1 MIKDLDR
8 ILYVLRGIITLQPQI
23 NRMERVFELKH
34 IETPYTHISNVVGSF
49 CSEDSPYD
57 ICVCEVQPSS
67 DLGFAIFDKNQ
78 NLISMFQCNNP
89 FWKTCMYPE
98 WAMLDPT
105 TSSIKVYD
113 SKNDEVVIDLDESMS
128 EEEHFQLMMM
138 RAMPEYNAMIN
149 TVQYIKDTMPSLRT
163 HEFCHPVLYEHL
175 DLDFS
180 TIKFKDSVIEYIQEN
195 TKFDFISTMINNPDT
210 NFRHQYNESLSNG
223 RDTSWWK

>member
-23 NRMERVFELKH
+23 NRIESVFELKH

-49 CSEDSPYD
+49 CTEDSAYD
-57 ICVCEVQPSS
+57 IYVCEVQPSN

-78 NLISMFQCNNP
+78 VLVSMFQCNNP
-89 FWKTCMYPE
+89 FWKTCLYPD

-105 TSSIKVYD
+105 KSKIKVYD
-113 SKNDEVVIDLDESMS
+113 SKNEEVVIDLDESMT

-138 RAMPEYNAMIN
+138 RAMPDYDAMVN
-149 TVQYIKDTMPSLRT
+149 TVQYIKDTMRSLCN
-163 HEFCHPVLYEHL
+163 HEFCHPVSYEHL

-180 TIKFKDSVIEYIQEN
+180 TIKFKDSVIEYIQEV
-195 TKFDFISTMINNPDT
+195 TKFDFISTMINNPET
-210 NFRHQYNESLSNG
+210 NFRRQYNESLSNG

>member
-8 ILYVLRGIITLQPQI
+8 ILYVLRGVITLHPQI
-23 NRMERVFELKH
+23 NRIESTFQLESR
-34 IETPYTHISNVVGSF
+34 ETPYSHISNVVGSL
-49 CSEDSPYD
+49 STEDSSYD

-67 DLGFAIFDKNQ
+67 DLGFAIFDKDQ

-89 FWKTCMYPE
+89 FWKTCLYPE

-105 TSSIKVYD
+105 KSTIKVYD
-113 SKNDEVVIDLDESMS
+113 AKNDEVVIDLDESMS

-149 TVQYIKDTMPSLRT
+149 TVQYIKDTMPALRT

-180 TIKFKDSVIEYIQEN
+180 TIKFKDSVKKYIQEN
-195 TKFDFISTMINNPDT
+195 VKFDFISTMNNNPKT